1 MLVNIAVNHTEMM
14 SVNILDFL
22 IIKNSHKKIPD
33 ILSGIFLTAVF
44 DVLPGERHSIVPLR
58 KRSSTFGANK
68 RARSSNSVELALEI
82 GC

>member
-33 ILSGIFLTAVF
+33 TLSGIFLTAVF
-44 DVLPGERHSIVPLR
+44 DVLPG
-58 KRSSTFGANK
+58 
-68 RARSSNSVELALEI
+68 
-82 GC
+82 